1 MMSVSI
7 YSTCDTVA
15 SITVLWIRGA
25 WGGFFWGFFIGKCCI
40 SEKQSFSVW
49 NQAFKTGDKIA
60 GDSLT
65 A

>member
-1 MMSVSI
+1 MMCVSI

-15 SITVLWIRGA
+15 SITVLWISGA
-25 WGGFFWGFFIGKCCI
+25 WGGFFGFFSEMLHI

-60 GDSLT
+60 GDYLT